1 VEIPAWLDL
10 AIQTFGYWM
19 VFAAIGIESMG
30 IPFPGETTLLAGAVY
45 AGATE
50 NLNIVVVILA
60 AAAGAIVGDNLGY
73 LIGRHGGYRL
83 VGRVARYIHLDQSH
97 LDAAQRFFAQHGDK
111 TVFLGRFIVVLRAW
125 AAFLAGV
132 NQMPWRPFLFWNALG
147 GITWAI
153 IYGTLGFVLGNN
165 LPLLGR
171 VVHMIGI
178 VGTIIAVAFILAVIV
193 VWRRRRRLVPE
204 SAATGVSADL
214 EQEETPTRHKGDLRP
229 LHFVRLHEILRGIKR
244 LALNHDD
251 SHP

>member
-45 AGATE
+45 AGATG
-50 NLNIVVVILA
+50 NLNIVVVIIA
-60 AAAGAIVGDNLGY
+60 AATGAIVGDNLGY

-83 VGRVARYIHLDQSH
+83 LGRVARYIHLDQSH
-97 LDAAQRFFAQHGDK
+97 LDAAQQYFAQHGDK
-111 TVFLGRFIVVLRAW
+111 TVFLGRFIAVLRAW

-132 NQMPWRPFLFWNALG
+132 NQMPRRPFMFWNALG

-171 VVHMIGI
+171 VVHAIGI
-178 VGTIIAVAFILAVIV
+178 VGTIIAIVFVLALIVI
-193 VWRRRRRLVPE
+193 WRRRRRLVPE
-204 SAATGVSADL
+204 RAASGSSADP
-214 EQEETPTRHKGDLRP
+214 EP
-229 LHFVRLHEILRGIKR
+229 
-244 LALNHDD
+244 
-251 SHP
+251 

>member
-1 VEIPAWLDL
+1 VQIPAWLDL
-10 AIQTFGYWM
+10 AIHTFGYWM

-45 AGATE
+45 AGATQ
-50 NLNIVVVILA
+50 NLNIVVVIIA

-83 VGRVARYIHLDQSH
+83 LGRVARYIHLDQSH
-97 LDAAQRFFAQHGDK
+97 LDASQQYFAQHGDK

-153 IYGTLGFVLGNN
+153 MYGTLGFVLGNN

-171 VVHMIGI
+171 VVHMLGI
-178 VGTIIAVAFILAVIV
+178 AGTIIAAAFILAVIV

-204 SAATGVSADL
+204 RAASGAGADP
-214 EQEETPTRHKGDLRP
+214 EP
-229 LHFVRLHEILRGIKR
+229 
-244 LALNHDD
+244 
-251 SHP
+251 